1 MDRMPFLTSFIKKE
15 AFTESQMSFS
25 EAFLENQDLLSC
37 VGKGDV
43 YQRGKE
49 WWGHG

>member
-37 VGKGDV
+37 VGQGDV